1 MKLTERLGL
10 RASTGCIPLSEQKI
24 AYPDMFYLSR
34 YVLSI
39 QICFIYSIPSVKLS
53 HKLYKIMNLL
63 STTFCVFLFF
73 EKQDRIYAYLLHIRY
88 IQSLL
93 LVLLDKMTPDQVI
106 DN

>member
-1 MKLTERLGL
+1 
-10 RASTGCIPLSEQKI
+10 
-24 AYPDMFYLSR
+24 
-34 YVLSI
+34 
-39 QICFIYSIPSVKLS
+39 
-53 HKLYKIMNLL
+53 MNLL